1 MFDIQKLVWLTLSLA
16 LLGCAE
22 RRYLNPTSNG
32 GGGTIEQ
39 KLSGC
44 MSTFSGGQCV
54 SFAFEGEPV
63 DGKLVTFLFKVFRKN
78 NGDGSPVP
86 IDLPGDIDVVLWM
99 PSMGHGS
106 SPVTVEKLDVG
117 TYRASRVFFSMKGDW
132 DLRFQLKVGGDV
144 RDQAIISIIL

>member
-1 MFDIQKLVWLTLSLA
+1 MFDIQKLIWLAFSLA
-16 LLGCAE
+16 FLGCAE
-22 RRYLNPTSNG
+22 RRYLNTSSNS

-44 MSTFSGGQCV
+44 MSTFGGGQCV

-63 DGKLVTFLFKVFRKN
+63 DGKLTTFLFKIFRKN
-78 NGDGSPVP
+78 AGDGSPIP
-86 IDLPGDIDVVLWM
+86 LDLPGDIAVVLWM

-132 DLRFQLKVGGDV
+132 DLRFQLKVGDEV
-144 RDQAIISIIL
+144 RDQAIIPIIL